1 MYFQILSEYCIDL
14 DSIHQTGR
22 SNGGM
27 FSYHIAA
34 HMERFLDIVDLIIY
48 PSSDQVIFNLL
59 SLNSRFAS
67 IGPVAG
73 SPFLGYAEVPD
84 QPLSIIDFHGTADQ
98 TIPYWRNT
106 SEGLGPDDTVISFDG
121 YFYYDKPRVIRTWAE
136 GLGCGPALP
145 WPTPMDGVQVGLD
158 SIAVSLFVDWLSLSN
173 IDDQNQKQIQI
184 TI

>member
-1 MYFQILSEYCIDL
+1 M
-14 DSIHQTGR
+14 
-22 SNGGM
+22 
-27 FSYHIAA
+27 
-34 HMERFLDIVDLIIY
+34 
-48 PSSDQVIFNLL
+48 IFNLL
-59 SLNSRFAS
+59 SLISRFAS

-145 WPTPMDGVQVGLD
+145 WPTPMDGVQVGLT
-158 SIAVSLFVDWLSLSN
+158 ICRLVEFV
-173 IDDQNQKQIQI
+173 KY
-184 TI
+184 

>member
-1 MYFQILSEYCIDL
+1 M
-14 DSIHQTGR
+14 
-22 SNGGM
+22 
-27 FSYHIAA
+27 
-34 HMERFLDIVDLIIY
+34 
-48 PSSDQVIFNLL
+48 IFNLL

-106 SEGLGPDDTVISFDG
+106 SEGLGPDDTLISFDG

-173 IDDQNQKQIQI
+173 TDDQNQKQIQV

>member
-1 MYFQILSEYCIDL
+1 M
-14 DSIHQTGR
+14 
-22 SNGGM
+22 
-27 FSYHIAA
+27 
-34 HMERFLDIVDLIIY
+34 
-48 PSSDQVIFNLL
+48 IFNLL

-106 SEGLGPDDTVISFDG
+106 SEGLGPDDTLISFDG

-158 SIAVSLFVDWLSLSN
+158 SIAVSLFVVC
-173 IDDQNQKQIQI
+173 QILMI
-184 TI
+184 RIRSKSK